1 MSIAVSALVRPSRT
15 ARRLLLAW
23 SLAQAAAAGAIAAG
37 APPLR
42 AGVGPWLATVLAGV
56 GLVLARAAART
67 AKTHRI
73 DISGTGELRVTVQQ
87 DVRTPRSVRL
97 GADGGLGCGPDRSRE
112 EAAAP
117 LVLLPGSLSWP
128 GLMLLRLGPAHGQP
142 PAPVRVLPIWRDGV
156 DGEAWRALAVALGV
170 IGRPRAPGRMG
181 EEPMNSLQQA
191 PDRARRRS
199 QRDHVQ

>member
-1 MSIAVSALVRPSRT
+1 MSIAVSAFVRPSRT
-15 ARRLLLAW
+15 ARCLLLGW
-23 SLAQAAAAGAIAAG
+23 SLAHAAAAGAIAAG
-37 APPLR
+37 ALPLR
-42 AGVGPWLATVLAGV
+42 AGVGPWSAILLAGA

-97 GADGGLGCGPDRSRE
+97 GADGGAD
-112 EAAAP
+112 EAVAP
-117 LVLLPGSLSWP
+117 LALLPGSVSWP
-128 GLMLLRLGPAHGQP
+128 GLMLLRLGVAHGQA
-142 PAPVRVLPIWRDGV
+142 PAPVRVLPIWRDSV
-156 DGEAWRALAVALGV
+156 DGDTWRALAVALGV
-170 IGRPRAPGRMG
+170 LGRPRAPGRMR

-191 PDRARRRS
+191 PSRARRRS